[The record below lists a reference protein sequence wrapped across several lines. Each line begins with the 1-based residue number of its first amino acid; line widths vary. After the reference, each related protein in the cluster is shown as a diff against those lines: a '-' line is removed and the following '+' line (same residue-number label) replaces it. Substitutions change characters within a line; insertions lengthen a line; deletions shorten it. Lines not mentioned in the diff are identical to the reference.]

1 LVRCYTRQLS
11 YQEQYESEQLQ
22 SERNLS
28 SPSPEQRAV
37 WRVFLECAY
46 ALIDIL
52 DHELREEG
60 GMNLRSYDVLVNL
73 EEAER
78 PVRMNELASR
88 ILASK
93 SGLTR
98 VIDRMEEAGLV
109 ERKAARDD
117 RRAIEVVMTA
127 KGAEALQA
135 ARLVH
140 RRGIYEHFAQHLDER
155 DFAELRDVLENVHE
169 HVRPLRPGRI
179 SGTPRDASS

>member
-1 LVRCYTRQLS
+1 MH
-11 YQEQYESEQLQ
+11 SEQI
-22 SERNLS
+22 LS
-28 SPSPEQRAV
+28 SPRPLELAI
-37 WRVFLECAY
+37 WRVYLETSY

-52 DHELREEG
+52 DAELQAEA
-60 GMNLRSYDVLVNL
+60 GMTLRWYDVLVNL

-109 ERKAARDD
+109 QRQVPPDD
-117 RRAIEVVMTA
+117 RRAIEVVMTP
-127 KGAEALQA
+127 KGGKALRA
-135 ARLVH
+135 ARRVH
-140 RRGIYEHFAQHLDER
+140 RRGIQEHFAQHLDEH
-155 DFAELRDVLENVHE
+155 DFAALLDVLEDVHE

-179 SGTPRDASS
+179 SGRPDGSARS

>member
-1 LVRCYTRQLS
+1 MSSPTPKQLS
-11 YQEQYESEQLQ
+11 
-22 SERNLS
+22 
-28 SPSPEQRAV
+28 V
-37 WRVFLECAY
+37 WRVFLECGY

-52 DHELREEG
+52 DAELQAEG
-60 GMNLRSYDVLVNL
+60 AMTLRWYDVLVNL

-109 ERKAARDD
+109 ERQRPPQD
-117 RRAIEVVMTA
+117 RRAIDVVMTPE
-127 KGAEALQA
+127 GLQA
-135 ARLVH
+135 LRAARVVH
-140 RRGIYEHFAQHLDER
+140 RRGIYEHFARHLDDR
-155 DFAELRDVLENVHE
+155 HFAALLDALEPVHD

-179 SGTPRDASS
+179 SGSPRGPLS

>member
-1 LVRCYTRQLS
+1 VSRLTR
-11 YQEQYESEQLQ
+11 EQL
-22 SERNLS
+22 RT
-28 SPSPEQRAV
+28 
-37 WRVFLECAY
+37 WRVFLECGY

-52 DHELREEG
+52 DAELQAEG
-60 GMNLRSYDVLVNL
+60 GMSLRWYDVLVNL

-78 PVRMNELASR
+78 PVRMNEVASR

-109 ERKAARDD
+109 ERQRPRDD
-117 RRAIEVVMTA
+117 RRSIEVVMTP

-140 RRGIYEHFAQHLDER
+140 RRGIYEHFARHLDES
-155 DFAELRDVLENVHE
+155 DFAALRDALVNVHD

-179 SGTPRDASS
+179 SGTPRGPYS

>member
-1 LVRCYTRQLS
+1 VK
-11 YQEQYESEQLQ
+11 EQLH
-22 SERNLS
+22 SEITMSRPTPKQL
-28 SPSPEQRAV
+28 AI
-37 WRVFLECAY
+37 WRVFFECAY

-52 DHELREEG
+52 DAELQAEAE
-60 GMNLRSYDVLVNL
+60 MTLRWYDVLVNL

-109 ERKAARDD
+109 ERQRPPDD
-117 RRAIEVVMTA
+117 RRAIEVVMTPT
-127 KGAEALQA
+127 GAQALQA

-140 RRGIYEHFAQHLDER
+140 RRGIHEHFAQHLDDR
-155 DFAELRDVLENVHE
+155 DFDALLDALEPVHD

-179 SGTPRDASS
+179 SGTQRGRLS

>member
-1 LVRCYTRQLS
+1 MH
-11 YQEQYESEQLQ
+11 SEL
-22 SERNLS
+22 NLS
-28 SPSPEQRAV
+28 SPTPEERAT

-52 DHELREEG
+52 DDELQAEG
-60 GMNLRSYDVLVNL
+60 EMNLRWYDVLVNL
-73 EEAER
+73 EEAEQ

-98 VIDRMEEAGLV
+98 VIDRMEDAGLV
-109 ERKAARDD
+109 ERQRPPHD
-117 RRAIEVVMTA
+117 RRAIEVVITP

-140 RRGIYEHFAQHLDER
+140 RRGIQEHFAEHLDE
-155 DFAELRDVLENVHE
+155 DAFAALRDALENVHE

-179 SGTPRDASS
+179 SGTPRGPVP

>member
-1 LVRCYTRQLS
+1 M
-11 YQEQYESEQLQ
+11 
-22 SERNLS
+22 
-28 SPSPEQRAV
+28 
-37 WRVFLECAY
+37 FLECGY

-52 DHELREEG
+52 DAELQAEA
-60 GMNLRSYDVLVNL
+60 GMTLRWYDVLVNL

-109 ERKAARDD
+109 ERQRPLDD
-117 RRAIEVVMTA
+117 RRAIEVVMA
-127 KGAEALQA
+127 PKGSEALIA
-135 ARLVH
+135 ARVIH
-140 RRGIYEHFAQHLDER
+140 RRGIHEHFAQHLDDR
-155 DFAELRDVLENVHE
+155 DFDALLDTLENVHD

-179 SGTPRDASS
+179 SGTPRGPLS

>member
-1 LVRCYTRQLS
+1 MQQSPSRLSFQQQLH
-11 YQEQYESEQLQ
+11 SELSQ
-22 SERNLS
+22 SEASLS
-28 SPSPEQRAV
+28 SPTAEQRAI
-37 WRVFLECAY
+37 WRVFLECGY

-52 DHELREEG
+52 DAELQAEA
-60 GMNLRSYDVLVNL
+60 GMTLRWYDVLVNL

-98 VIDRMEEAGLV
+98 VIDRMEEAELV
-109 ERKAARDD
+109 ERQRPRQD
-117 RRAIEVVMTA
+117 RRAIEVVMTP
-127 KGAEALQA
+127 KGAQALQA

-140 RRGIYEHFAQHLDER
+140 RRGIQEHFAQHLDDR
-155 DFAELRDVLENVHE
+155 GFAALLDVLTPVHD

-179 SGTPRDASS
+179 SGTPARA

>member
-1 LVRCYTRQLS
+1 VSSPTR
-11 YQEQYESEQLQ
+11 EQL
-22 SERNLS
+22 
-28 SPSPEQRAV
+28 AI
-37 WRVFLECAY
+37 WRVFLECGY

-52 DHELREEG
+52 DAELQAQAE
-60 GMNLRSYDVLVNL
+60 MTLRWYDVLVNL
-73 EEAER
+73 DEAEH

-109 ERKAARDD
+109 ERHRPRDD
-117 RRAIEVVMTA
+117 RRAIQVVMTP
-127 KGAEALQA
+127 KGAQALQA

-140 RRGIYEHFAQHLDER
+140 RRGIYEHFAQHLDDR
-155 DFAELRDVLENVHE
+155 DFTTLLHALEPVHD

-179 SGTPRDASS
+179 SGRPHRPPS